1 MGAGRSPA
9 EVLMAT
15 AVHQLVPS
23 FAPRNAIGNHVL
35 QVQDVLRG
43 MGLRSDIYV
52 GDAWREVAHLTKPYR
67 ELREEP
73 DTWLLYQA
81 STGSPIAEWV
91 LTRPERLLVNYHNI
105 TPAELFAPW
114 EPHVGVE
121 LQAGRRQLAEL
132 APKTE
137 LAVAVSR
144 YNETELRTAGYRNTT
159 VVPILL
165 DTATFEKVSDP
176 SLVDRLR
183 RPETT
188 WLFVG
193 RMAPNKA
200 QHDLLKALAAYRRTY
215 DPTARLRLVG
225 GSSSH
230 AYSSAIGSFV
240 AELELTDAVDL
251 CGEVSDAELAA
262 HYRAADVFVSTS
274 EHEGFCIPLLEAMHH
289 RLPVVAYGSSAVPE
303 TMADAGLCLS
313 RKDPATV
320 AAAVHRVVSD
330 GAVRAA
336 MVEAGE
342 RRLADFDLAA
352 HRQRLAEV
360 IGEVIGEVIR

>member
-1 MGAGRSPA
+1 
-9 EVLMAT
+9 MAT

-73 DTWLLYQA
+73 GTWLLYQA
-81 STGSPIAEWV
+81 STGSPIAEW
-91 LTRPERLLVNYHNI
+91 LLARREPLLVNYHNI
-105 TPAELFAPW
+105 TPAELFGPW

-121 LQAGRRQLAEL
+121 LQTGRRQLADL
-132 APKTE
+132 APRTE
-137 LAVAVSR
+137 LAIAVSR
-144 YNETELRTAGYRNTT
+144 YNETELRRAGYARTT

-165 DTATFEKVSDP
+165 DTSTFEKVADP
-176 SLVDRLR
+176 DLVRRLR
-183 RPETT
+183 GPETT

-193 RMAPNKA
+193 RVAPNKA
-200 QHDLLKALAAYRRTY
+200 QHDLLKALAAYRRAY

-230 AYSSAIGSFV
+230 AYSSAIESYIR
-240 AELELTDAVDL
+240 ELGLTDAVEV
-251 CGEVSDAELAA
+251 CGEVTDAELAA
-262 HYRAADVFVSTS
+262 HYRAADVFVSAS
-274 EHEGFCIPLLEAMHH
+274 DHEGFCIPLLEAMHH

-303 TMADAGLCLS
+303 TLGDAGLCLD

-320 AAAVHRVVSD
+320 AAAVHRVVTD
-330 GAVRAA
+330 VALRAA
-336 MVEAGE
+336 LVEAGE
-342 RRLADFDLAA
+342 RRLADFDLDA
-352 HRQRLAEV
+352 HRQRLADV
-360 IGEVIGEVIR
+360 ITEAIA